1 MAKAFGEER
10 ASCPARAASVH
21 SRSLVRPLLHIGYH
35 KTGST
40 WLGRCVF
47 PDRDAGFAVAARPRD
62 LHSAFVGVNPY
73 AFQPEATR
81 EAFEPRIRAIR
92 EKVPVLSHERL
103 SGNPH
108 SGGYDSKVIAER
120 LAATFPDARV
130 LVVLREQRSMLVSLY
145 KQYVKRGGAASF
157 ERYVSVPPARGPLPA
172 FRHDFLE
179 YHHLIGHYQ
188 SLFGPTNILAL
199 TYELLR
205 KDPAAFLGRLGDF
218 LGVPATNAQARLEN
232 VSPSAFSLGLKRHAN
247 RYFVRDATNPTP
259 PLAIASANERLLHLC
274 LAADARLPGRIRER
288 REREWWERAEREIGD
303 RYAKSNA
310 LTARLIDTDLT
321 ELGYDCG

>member
-1 MAKAFGEER
+1 M
-10 ASCPARAASVH
+10 
-21 SRSLVRPLLHIGYH
+21 RPLIHIGYH

-47 PDRDAGFAVAARPRD
+47 PDRDAGFAVAVRPRD
-62 LHSAFVGVNPY
+62 LHSAFVGVNPF
-73 AFQPEATR
+73 AFRPEAAR
-81 EAFEPRIRAIR
+81 EALEPRIRAVR
-92 EKVPVLSHERL
+92 DRVPVLSHERL

-108 SGGYDSKVIAER
+108 SGGYDSKTIAER

-130 LVVLREQRSMLVSLY
+130 LVVLREQVSMLVSLY

-157 ERYVSVPPARGPLPA
+157 ERYVGAPPARGPLPA

-179 YHHLIGHYQ
+179 YHHLVGYYQ
-188 SLFGPTNILAL
+188 DLFGAANVLAL

-205 KDPAAFLGRLGDF
+205 KNPAAFLGRLGDF
-218 LGVPATNAQARLEN
+218 LEVPATNARARLEN
-232 VSPSAFSLGLKRHAN
+232 VSPSAFSLDLKRHAN

-259 PLAIASANERLLHLC
+259 PLAIANANERLLRLC
-274 LAADARLPGRIRER
+274 LETDARVPGKIRER
-288 REREWWERAEREIGD
+288 HEREWRERAEREIGG
-303 RYAKSNA
+303 RYATSNA
-310 LTARLIDTDLT
+310 LTAQLIDTNLA